1 MCRKAEKEH
10 LNSYYSLIHL
20 ARLTGNQM
28 TRMYIL
34 AFPVVFWIL
43 SITLHEVEDE
53 QQSRVCELRRQT
65 MSEKIYIFD
74 TTLRDGEQSP
84 GASMNLQEKFR
95 LAEQLVSLNVDVIE
109 AGFPIASAGDFE
121 CVKKIA
127 DNIKGVQ
134 IAGLARCSQQDIDR
148 AWEALK
154 NGENPRIHTFLA
166 TSDIHMRHKLKM
178 DREQVLELAIASV
191 KHAARYTSNVEFS
204 AEDASRS
211 DLDFVCQVFGAV
223 IEAGATT
230 LNFPD
235 TTGYALPDEF
245 ARKIRYLIENIPD
258 IHKAVLSVHCHNDL
272 GLAVANSLAA
282 INNGAR
288 QVECT
293 INGLG
298 ERAGNT
304 AMEEIVMAIRTRS
317 DLLNVH
323 TDIVTENIHPSSRL
337 VSTITGM
344 PVQPNKAIVGAN
356 AFAHESGIHQ
366 DGVLKERTTY
376 EIMNPSDIGLTK
388 GNLVLGKHS
397 GRHALKDRIEIMG
410 YSLTDE
416 ELNRVFAR
424 FKTLA
429 DLRKEIF
436 DEDVEAIIMDEII
449 RIPEVFELVS
459 LGVMSGSMKLPT
471 AAVRLKID
479 GEQKEGAAI
488 GVGPIDATYRAIA
501 KLTGTNSKL
510 LFFSVSSITGGT
522 DAQGDVLVRVED
534 EGRVVIGYGLD
545 PDIITAAGKAYL
557 NALNRLVYLQIEAG
571 NREQNK

>member
-1 MCRKAEKEH
+1 
-10 LNSYYSLIHL
+10 
-20 ARLTGNQM
+20 
-28 TRMYIL
+28 
-34 AFPVVFWIL
+34 
-43 SITLHEVEDE
+43 
-53 QQSRVCELRRQT
+53 

-84 GASMNLQEKFR
+84 GASMNMQEKFR
-95 LAEQLVSLNVDVIE
+95 LAQQLVLLNVDVIE
-109 AGFPIASAGDFE
+109 AGFPIASLGDFE
-121 CVKKIA
+121 CVKNIA
-127 DNIKGVQ
+127 DNIKDAQ
-134 IAGLARCSQQDIDR
+134 IAGLARCSKQDIDR

-154 NGENPRIHTFLA
+154 KGENPRIHIFLA
-166 TSDIHMRHKLKM
+166 TSDIHMRYKLKM
-178 DREQVLELAIASV
+178 DPEQVLALAVESV
-191 KHAARYTSNVEFS
+191 KYAAQYTSNVEFS

-211 DLDFVCQVFGAV
+211 DLDFVCQVFGAA
-223 IEAGATT
+223 INAGATT

-245 ARKIRYLIENIPD
+245 GNKIAYLIENIPNID
-258 IHKAVLSVHCHNDL
+258 KAVLSVHCHNDL

-304 AMEEIVMAIRTRS
+304 AMEELVMAIRTRA
-317 DLLNVH
+317 DQLTVH
-323 TDIVTENIHPSSRL
+323 TDVVTEYIHPSSRL

-397 GRHALKDRIEIMG
+397 GRHALKDRIEVMG
-410 YSLTDE
+410 YSLSNDE
-416 ELNRVFAR
+416 LDRVFTR

-429 DLRKEIF
+429 DLRKEIY

-471 AAVRLKID
+471 ASVRLKIE
-479 GEQKEGAAI
+479 GEEKEGAAI

-501 KLTGTNSKL
+501 QLTGTSSKL

-522 DAQGDVLVRVED
+522 DAQGDVLVRIED
-534 EGRVVIGYGLD
+534 NGRVVIGYGLD

-557 NALNRLVYLQIEAG
+557 NGLNRLVYLQKEAG
-571 NREQNK
+571 KM

>member
-1 MCRKAEKEH
+1 
-10 LNSYYSLIHL
+10 
-20 ARLTGNQM
+20 
-28 TRMYIL
+28 
-34 AFPVVFWIL
+34 
-43 SITLHEVEDE
+43 
-53 QQSRVCELRRQT
+53 
-65 MSEKIYIFD
+65 MSEKINIFD

-84 GASMNLQEKFR
+84 GASMNMQEKFR
-95 LAEQLVSLNVDVIE
+95 LAQQLVLLNVDIIE
-109 AGFPIASAGDFE
+109 AGFPIASTGDFE
-121 CVKKIA
+121 CVKNIA
-127 DNIKGVQ
+127 DNIRGVQ
-134 IAGLARCSQQDIDR
+134 VAGLARCSKQDIDR
-148 AWEALK
+148 AWEALR

-178 DREQVLELAIASV
+178 DREQVLALAVDSV
-191 KHAARYTSNVEFS
+191 KYAAQYTTNIEFS

-211 DLDFVCQVFGAV
+211 DLDFVCQVFEAV

-245 ARKIRYLIENIPD
+245 GAKIAYLIKNIPN
-258 IHKAVLSVHCHNDL
+258 IHKAILSVHCHNDL

-282 INNGAR
+282 ITNGAR

-304 AMEEIVMAIRTRS
+304 AMEELVMAIRTRA
-317 DLLNVH
+317 DQLTVH
-323 TDIVTENIHPSSRL
+323 TDVVTEYIHPSSRL

-376 EIMNPSDIGLTK
+376 EIMNPADIGLTK

-397 GRHALKDRIEIMG
+397 GRHALKDRIEVMG
-410 YSLTDE
+410 YSLSNDE
-416 ELNRVFAR
+416 LGRVFTR
-424 FKTLA
+424 FKNLA
-429 DLRKEIF
+429 DVRKEIF

-449 RIPEVFELVS
+449 RIPEVYELIS

-479 GEQKEGAAI
+479 GVEREGAAI

-501 KLTGTNSKL
+501 ELTGTSSKL

-522 DAQGDVLVRVED
+522 DAQGDVLVRIED
-534 EGRVVIGYGLD
+534 NGRVVIGYGLD

-557 NALNRLVYLQIEAG
+557 NGLNRLVYLQKEA
-571 NREQNK
+571 EKK

>member
-1 MCRKAEKEH
+1 
-10 LNSYYSLIHL
+10 
-20 ARLTGNQM
+20 
-28 TRMYIL
+28 
-34 AFPVVFWIL
+34 
-43 SITLHEVEDE
+43 
-53 QQSRVCELRRQT
+53 

-84 GASMNLQEKFR
+84 GASMNMQEKFR
-95 LAEQLVSLNVDVIE
+95 LAQQLVLLNVDVIE
-109 AGFPIASAGDFE
+109 AGFPIASTGDFE
-121 CVKKIA
+121 CVKNIA

-134 IAGLARCSQQDIDR
+134 VAGLARCAEQDIDR

-166 TSDIHMRHKLKM
+166 TSDIHMKHKLKM
-178 DREQVLELAIASV
+178 SREQVLELAVVSV
-191 KHAARYTSNVEFS
+191 KHAAQYTSNVEFS

-211 DLDFVCQVFGAV
+211 DLDFVCRVFEAA
-223 IEAGATT
+223 IKAGATT

-245 ARKIRYLIENIPD
+245 GAKIKYLMENISNID
-258 IHKAVLSVHCHNDL
+258 KAVLSVHCHNDL

-304 AMEEIVMAIRTRS
+304 AMEEIVMAVRTRA
-317 DLLNVH
+317 DQMDVH
-323 TDIVTENIHPSSRL
+323 TDVVTEHIHPSSRM

-376 EIMNPSDIGLTK
+376 EIMNPTDIGLTK

-397 GRHALKDRIEIMG
+397 GRHALKDRIEAMG

-416 ELNRVFAR
+416 ELARVFSR
-424 FKTLA
+424 FKNLA

-449 RIPEVFELVS
+449 KIPEVYELVS

-471 AAVRLKID
+471 AAVRLRVD
-479 GEQKEGAAI
+479 GVEKEGAAI
-488 GVGPIDATYRAIA
+488 GVGPIDASYRAIA
-501 KLTGTNSKL
+501 RITGTSSKL
-510 LFFSVSSITGGT
+510 LYFSVSSITGGT
-522 DAQGDVLVRVED
+522 DAQGDVLVRIED
-534 EGRVVIGYGLD
+534 EDRVVIGYGLD
-545 PDIITAAGKAYL
+545 PDIITAASKAYL
-557 NALNRLVYLQIEAG
+557 NGLNRLVYLQKEA
-571 NREQNK
+571 EKK

>member
-1 MCRKAEKEH
+1 
-10 LNSYYSLIHL
+10 
-20 ARLTGNQM
+20 
-28 TRMYIL
+28 
-34 AFPVVFWIL
+34 
-43 SITLHEVEDE
+43 
-53 QQSRVCELRRQT
+53 
-65 MSEKIYIFD
+65 MSEKINIFD

-84 GASMNLQEKFR
+84 GASMNMQEKYR
-95 LAEQLVSLNVDVIE
+95 LAQQLVLLNVDVIE
-109 AGFPIASAGDFE
+109 AGFPIASVGDFE

-127 DNIKGVQ
+127 ENIKGAQV
-134 IAGLARCSQQDIDR
+134 AGLARCSKQDIDR

-178 DREQVLELAIASV
+178 DREQVLALAIDSV
-191 KHAARYTSNVEFS
+191 KYAAQYTSNVEFS

-211 DLDFVCQVFGAV
+211 DLDFVCQVFEAV

-245 ARKIRYLIENIPD
+245 GAKIAYLIENIPN
-258 IHKAVLSVHCHNDL
+258 IHRAVLSVHCHNDL

-282 INNGAR
+282 ISNGAR

-304 AMEEIVMAIRTRS
+304 AMEELVMAIRTRA
-317 DLLNVH
+317 DQLTVH
-323 TDIVTENIHPSSRL
+323 TDVVTEHIHPSSRL

-388 GNLVLGKHS
+388 GNIVLGKHS
-397 GRHALKDRIEIMG
+397 GRHALKDRIEVMG
-410 YSLTDE
+410 HSLSNDE
-416 ELNRVFAR
+416 LGRVFTR
-424 FKTLA
+424 FKNLA
-429 DLRKEIF
+429 DVRKEIF

-449 RIPEVFELVS
+449 RIPEVYELVS

-479 GEQKEGAAI
+479 GVEKEGAAI
-488 GVGPIDATYRAIA
+488 GVGPIDATYRTIA
-501 KLTGTNSKL
+501 QLTGTSSKL

-522 DAQGDVLVRVED
+522 DAQGDVLVRIED
-534 EGRVVIGYGLD
+534 NGKVVIGYGLD

-557 NALNRLVYLQIEAG
+557 NGLNRLVYLQMEAD
-571 NREQNK
+571 KK

>member
-1 MCRKAEKEH
+1 
-10 LNSYYSLIHL
+10 
-20 ARLTGNQM
+20 
-28 TRMYIL
+28 
-34 AFPVVFWIL
+34 
-43 SITLHEVEDE
+43 
-53 QQSRVCELRRQT
+53 

-84 GASMNLQEKFR
+84 GASMNMQEKFR
-95 LAEQLVSLNVDVIE
+95 LAQQLVLLNVDVIE

-121 CVKKIA
+121 CVKNIA
-127 DNIKGVQ
+127 DNINGVQ
-134 IAGLARCSQQDIDR
+134 VAGLARCSKQDIDR
-148 AWEALK
+148 AWEALR

-178 DREQVLELAIASV
+178 NREQVLELAIASV
-191 KHAARYTSNVEFS
+191 KHAAGYTSNVEFS

-211 DLDFVCQVFGAV
+211 DLDFVCQVFSAA

-235 TTGYALPDEF
+235 TTGYALPEEF
-245 ARKIRYLIENIPD
+245 GSKILYLIENIPN

-282 INNGAR
+282 LNNGAR

-376 EIMNPSDIGLTK
+376 EIMNPSDVGLTK

-397 GRHALKDRIEIMG
+397 GRHALKDRIEVMG

-416 ELNRVFAR
+416 ELNRVFTR
-424 FKTLA
+424 FKNLA

-449 RIPEVFELVS
+449 RIPEVFEHE
-459 LGVMSGSMKLPT
+459 T
-471 AAVRLKID
+471 A
-479 GEQKEGAAI
+479 
-488 GVGPIDATYRAIA
+488 YRCSAFENRRCA
-501 KLTGTNSKL
+501 
-510 LFFSVSSITGGT
+510 
-522 DAQGDVLVRVED
+522 
-534 EGRVVIGYGLD
+534 EGRRGD
-545 PDIITAAGKAYL
+545 RCRTD
-557 NALNRLVYLQIEAG
+557 
-571 NREQNK
+571 

>member
-1 MCRKAEKEH
+1 
-10 LNSYYSLIHL
+10 
-20 ARLTGNQM
+20 
-28 TRMYIL
+28 
-34 AFPVVFWIL
+34 
-43 SITLHEVEDE
+43 
-53 QQSRVCELRRQT
+53 
-65 MSEKIYIFD
+65 MSEKIFIFD

-84 GASMNLQEKFR
+84 GASMNMQEKFR

-121 CVKKIA
+121 CVKNIA

-166 TSDIHMRHKLKM
+166 TSDIHMRYKLKM
-178 DREQVLELAIASV
+178 DREQALELAIASV

-211 DLDFVCQVFGAV
+211 DLDFVCRVFGAV

-245 ARKIRYLIENIPD
+245 ARKIHYLIENIPN
-258 IHKAVLSVHCHNDL
+258 IHQAVLSVHCHNDL

-397 GRHALKDRIEIMG
+397 GRHALKDRIEVMG

-416 ELNRVFAR
+416 ELKRVFAR
-424 FKTLA
+424 FKALA

-479 GEQKEGAAI
+479 GQQKEGAAI

-501 KLTGTNSKL
+501 QLTGTNSKL

-557 NALNRLVYLQIEAG
+557 NALNRLVYLQMEAG
-571 NREQNK
+571 NR

>member
-1 MCRKAEKEH
+1 
-10 LNSYYSLIHL
+10 
-20 ARLTGNQM
+20 
-28 TRMYIL
+28 
-34 AFPVVFWIL
+34 
-43 SITLHEVEDE
+43 
-53 QQSRVCELRRQT
+53 
-65 MSEKIYIFD
+65 MSEKIFIFD

-84 GASMNLQEKFR
+84 GASMNMQEKFR
-95 LAEQLVSLNVDVIE
+95 LAQQLVLLNVDVIE
-109 AGFPIASAGDFE
+109 AGFPIASVGDFD
-121 CVKKIA
+121 CVKNIA
-127 DNIKGVQ
+127 DKIQGLQV
-134 IAGLARCSQQDIDR
+134 AGLARCNQKDIDR

-166 TSDIHMRHKLKM
+166 TSDIHMQHKLKM
-178 DREQVLELAIASV
+178 NRDEVLELAVASV
-191 KHAARYTSNVEFS
+191 KHAASFTSNVEFS

-211 DLDFVCQVFGAV
+211 DLDFVCKVFEAV
-223 IEAGATT
+223 IDAGATT

-245 ARKIRYLIENIPD
+245 GMQISYLMEHIPN

-304 AMEEIVMAIRTRS
+304 AMEEVVMAIRTRS
-317 DLLNVH
+317 DQMSCH
-323 TDIVTENIHPSSRL
+323 TEIATEHIHPSSRL

-376 EIMNPSDIGLTK
+376 EIMNPADIGLTK

-397 GRHALKDRIEIMG
+397 GRHALKDRIEILG
-410 YSLTDE
+410 YSLSNE
-416 ELNRVFAR
+416 ELDRVFGR
-424 FKTLA
+424 FKDLA

-436 DEDVEAIIMDEII
+436 DEDLEAIIMDEII
-449 RIPEVFELVS
+449 NIPEVFELVS

-479 GEQKEGAAI
+479 GEEREGAAI

-501 KLTGTNSKL
+501 KLTGTSSKL

-522 DAQGDVLVRVED
+522 DAQGDVLVRIED

-557 NALNRLVYLQIEAG
+557 NGLNRLVYLKKESEKQ
-571 NREQNK
+571 

>member
-1 MCRKAEKEH
+1 
-10 LNSYYSLIHL
+10 
-20 ARLTGNQM
+20 
-28 TRMYIL
+28 
-34 AFPVVFWIL
+34 
-43 SITLHEVEDE
+43 
-53 QQSRVCELRRQT
+53 

-84 GASMNLQEKFR
+84 GASMNMQEKFR
-95 LAEQLVSLNVDVIE
+95 LAQQLVQLNVDVIE
-109 AGFPIASAGDFE
+109 AGFPIASKGDFD
-121 CVKKIA
+121 CVKNIA
-127 DNIKGVQ
+127 DNIRGAQ
-134 IAGLARCSQQDIDR
+134 IAGLARCSQKDIDR

-154 NGENPRIHTFLA
+154 EGENPRIHTFLA
-166 TSDIHMRHKLKM
+166 TSDIHMQYKLKM
-178 DREQVLELAIASV
+178 DRDQVLALAVESV
-191 KHAARYTSNVEFS
+191 KYAVKYTPNVEFS

-211 DLDFVCQVFGAV
+211 DLDFVCMVFEAV
-223 IEAGATT
+223 IKAGATT

-245 ARKIRYLIENIPD
+245 GAKIAYLVKNIPNID
-258 IHKAVLSVHCHNDL
+258 KAVLSIHCHNDL

-282 INNGAR
+282 VKNGAR

-304 AMEEIVMAIRTRS
+304 AMEEVVMAIRTRA
-317 DLLNVH
+317 DQLTVH
-323 TDIVTENIHPSSRL
+323 TDIVTEHIHPSSRL

-397 GRHALKDRIEIMG
+397 GRHALKDRIEVMG
-410 YSLTDE
+410 YSLTNE
-416 ELNRVFAR
+416 ELDRVFGR
-424 FKTLA
+424 FKALA
-429 DLRKEIF
+429 DVRKEIF

-449 RIPEVFELVS
+449 RIPEVFELIS

-471 AAVRLKID
+471 AAVRLKVD
-479 GEQKEGAAI
+479 GEEREGASI

-501 KLTGTNSKL
+501 QITRTNSKL

-522 DAQGDVLVRVED
+522 DAQGDVLVRIED

-545 PDIITAAGKAYL
+545 PDIITASGKAYL
-557 NALNRLVYLQIEAG
+557 NGLNRLVYLQKEAASK
-571 NREQNK
+571 Q

>member
-1 MCRKAEKEH
+1 
-10 LNSYYSLIHL
+10 
-20 ARLTGNQM
+20 
-28 TRMYIL
+28 
-34 AFPVVFWIL
+34 
-43 SITLHEVEDE
+43 
-53 QQSRVCELRRQT
+53 

-84 GASMNLQEKFR
+84 GASMNMQEKFR
-95 LAEQLVSLNVDVIE
+95 LAQQLVLLNVDVIE
-109 AGFPIASAGDFE
+109 AGFPIASSGDFE
-121 CVKKIA
+121 CVKNIA
-127 DNIKGVQ
+127 DKIRGVQ
-134 IAGLARCSQQDIDR
+134 VAGLARCAAQDIDR

-154 NGENPRIHTFLA
+154 NGEDPRIHTFLA
-166 TSDIHMRHKLKM
+166 TSDIHMKHKLKM
-178 DREQVLELAIASV
+178 SREQVLELAVASV
-191 KHAARYTSNVEFS
+191 KHAAQYTSNVEFS

-211 DLDFVCQVFGAV
+211 DLDFVCRVFEAA
-223 IEAGATT
+223 INAGATT

-245 ARKIRYLIENIPD
+245 GAKIKYLMEHISNID
-258 IHKAVLSVHCHNDL
+258 KAVLSVHCHNDL

-304 AMEEIVMAIRTRS
+304 AMEEVVMAIRTRA
-317 DLLNVH
+317 DQIDVH
-323 TDIVTENIHPSSRL
+323 TDVVTEHIHPSSRM

-376 EIMNPSDIGLTK
+376 EIMNPTDIGLTK

-397 GRHALKDRIEIMG
+397 GRHALKDRIETMG

-416 ELNRVFAR
+416 ELARVFSR
-424 FKTLA
+424 FKNLA

-449 RIPEVFELVS
+449 KIPEVYDLVS

-471 AAVRLKID
+471 AAVRLKVD
-479 GEQKEGAAI
+479 GEEKEGAAI
-488 GVGPIDATYRAIA
+488 GVGPIDASYRAIA
-501 KLTGTNSKL
+501 RITGTSSKL
-510 LFFSVSSITGGT
+510 LYFSVSSITGGT
-522 DAQGDVLVRVED
+522 DAQGDVLVRIED
-534 EGRVVIGYGLD
+534 KGRVVIGYGLD
-545 PDIITAAGKAYL
+545 PDIITAASKAYL
-557 NALNRLVYLQIEAG
+557 NGLNRLVYLQKEA
-571 NREQNK
+571 EKK

>member
-1 MCRKAEKEH
+1 
-10 LNSYYSLIHL
+10 
-20 ARLTGNQM
+20 
-28 TRMYIL
+28 
-34 AFPVVFWIL
+34 
-43 SITLHEVEDE
+43 
-53 QQSRVCELRRQT
+53 
-65 MSEKIYIFD
+65 MSDKIYIFD

-84 GASMNLQEKFR
+84 GASMNMQEKFR
-95 LAEQLVSLNVDVIE
+95 LAQQLVLLNVDVIE
-109 AGFPIASAGDFE
+109 AGFPVASNGDFE
-121 CVKKIA
+121 CVKNIA

-134 IAGLARCSQQDIDR
+134 VAGLARCNEKDIDR

-154 NGENPRIHTFLA
+154 DGENPRIHTFLA
-166 TSDIHMRHKLKM
+166 TSDIHMKHKLKM
-178 DREQVLELAIASV
+178 SREKVLELAVASV
-191 KHAARYTSNVEFS
+191 KYASQLTSNVEFS

-211 DLDFVCQVFGAV
+211 DLGFVCQVFEAV
-223 IEAGATT
+223 IDAGATT

-245 ARKIRYLIENIPD
+245 GKTVRYLIENIPNID
-258 IHKAVLSVHCHNDL
+258 KAVLSVHCHNDL

-282 INNGAR
+282 INSGAR

-304 AMEEIVMAIRTRS
+304 AMEEIVMAVRTRS
-317 DLLNVH
+317 DQLAVH
-323 TDIVTENIHPSSRL
+323 TDIATEHIHASSRL

-397 GRHALKDRIEIMG
+397 GRHALKDRIEAMG
-410 YSLTDE
+410 YTLTDD
-416 ELNRVFAR
+416 ELARVFSR
-424 FKTLA
+424 FKSLA
-429 DLRKEIF
+429 DVRKEIF

-471 AAVRLKID
+471 AAVRLMID
-479 GEQKEGAAI
+479 GDEKESAAI

-501 KLTGTNSKL
+501 KLTGTSSKL

-522 DAQGDVLVRVED
+522 DAQGDVLVRIED
-534 EGRVVIGYGLD
+534 NGRVVIGYGLD
-545 PDIITAAGKAYL
+545 PDIITAAAKAYL
-557 NALNRLVYLQIEAG
+557 NGLNRLVYLQMG
-571 NREQNK
+571 S